1 MVDANATSVSA
12 SLRDEFELAQDG
24 AASSGEVEWFVNHLP
39 GHAGPLLDASCG
51 IGRLLVPL
59 VEQGIAAHGVD
70 TSASALVLCRSR
82 LGKRAASTPLI
93 RQSPAELNLPFRYA
107 AACFADGRFQQ
118 IMDPTLAFAAL
129 ARVAAHLVPPGI
141 LLLDMVIPGAA
152 RYAPGA
158 PLIEVRTVANASG
171 ETLVERS
178 ETLVDI
184 EGRRIS
190 KRSRFEKRVGPRIV
204 ARDDERDAMT
214 WYCED
219 ELTALVR
226 DAGFEAVEIVAS
238 PRPAAGDELRYA
250 LTATVAP
257 AASSH

>member
-1 MVDANATSVSA
+1 MVDANAASVSA

-24 AASSGEVEWFVNHLP
+24 SAGSAEVDWFADHLA
-39 GHAGPLLDASCG
+39 GHAGPMLDASCG

-59 VEQGIAAHGVD
+59 VDRGVAVHGVE
-70 TSASALVLCRSR
+70 TSASALALCTSR
-82 LGKRAASTPLI
+82 LGERAASTPLV
-93 RQSPAELNLPFRYA
+93 RQSPAELNLPFRYT

-129 ARVAAHLVPPGI
+129 ARVAAHLVAPGT
-141 LLLDMVIPGAA
+141 LLLDMIIPGAA

-158 PLIEVRTVANASG
+158 PLIEVRTVANANG

-204 ARDDERDAMT
+204 ARDDERGAMT
-214 WYCED
+214 WYSEN
-219 ELTALVR
+219 ELSALLR
-226 DAGFEAVEIVAS
+226 DAGFKAVEIVAS
-238 PRPAAGDELRYA
+238 PRPNAGDELRYA
-250 LTATVAP
+250 LVATVAP